1 MRHRAHLIVV
11 TMPTDRSLGTML
23 SDSNDDV
30 HTLQFAHR
38 GECHRAVQGGDADRI
53 PGFLQD
59 ESAGAIGRP
68 SRAATAEFTIGGGP
82 RRVHPR
88 AFLPERVQ
96 VTPTTRR
103 LTIAAGGGDPCAGTR
118 RGRPTAWR
126 SPVVRGCPWMSV
138 DARPTKTLD
147 SRPSLRRYLPSERSV
162 GHGAVFVLHGSPHRD
177 PDTDAYS

>member
-1 MRHRAHLIVV
+1 MRHRAHFIVL

-68 SRAATAEFTIGGGP
+68 SRAATAEFHD
-82 RRVHPR
+82 RRR
-88 AFLPERVQ
+88 
-96 VTPTTRR
+96 PTTSSPTRISAR
-103 LTIAAGGGDPCAGTR
+103 ARAGHAYHQAINNCG
-118 RGRPTAWR
+118 RGRRPLCRDPKGSSHCLALPR
-126 SPVVRGCPWMSV
+126 CPWMSV